1 VRDPTQEGV
10 FPAAETQP
18 FLRPAETDRSEIDL
32 RDFLRVVRAHKWF
45 ILFVVLVSLGVGY
58 VQFLQTPPVYQ
69 ANALVQ
75 LVRRA
80 SLSSVMGM
88 TEVAPVYEVAVTSE
102 AQIEL
107 MKSRMVMSKV
117 VERLH
122 LDIVAQ
128 PIYFPRIGEAISRAW
143 DDARGVSE
151 PWFDQP
157 QYAWGGEEIAVST
170 LELPSAWRGR
180 SLTLVAGEA
189 GRFQVLDP
197 AGQPFAEGQVGQR
210 VRKEHAENDP
220 FILYVSQL
228 KARPDTRFRLARAS
242 VEGIA
247 AGLGPR
253 LSAKE
258 KAGGFGSATTI
269 LTVSFTAGNSRE
281 AASVLNEILNTYVRF
296 NVEEKTE
303 EAEKTL
309 GFLEGL
315 IPAIKERLEAA
326 EQVFNSYRLE
336 HGALDIDKATSTLLE
351 DMVAIETQLFTLD
364 TQREELRQRY
374 KADHPK
380 VQSVDRLRDRLKEK
394 LAALEQQ
401 MQALPEAQQKVLR
414 LSRDVETNSKMYLGL
429 LDRVQQLRIAK
440 AGTVGNIRVI
450 DPALPSGYRIAPVL
464 QKMLTSAG
472 TVGLALAIGLVFLR
486 RLLSTAL
493 EDADQIERQLGLPVY
508 AVIPHSP
515 EQVKIYRT
523 LKRKKGLPGILVEH
537 AHDDVVTES
546 FRSLRT
552 SLHFALM
559 DARSPSILITGPTE
573 EVGKSFI
580 AANLAAILAKSGE
593 RVLLIDG
600 DLRKGHLN
608 KYLGLS
614 DAAGLSDW
622 LSGHLALEQ
631 VIHNSGIEN
640 LDFIPVG
647 KRPPNPSELLLQ
659 PRLAELM
666 ALAGKPYAHVIVDGP
681 PILAVTDAAII
692 GRLTGATLL
701 VARSGRHH
709 INELE
714 LSVKRL
720 QQGGINVRGFVFNG
734 VPTRRRYG
742 YRYGYGYGYGYRYK
756 PYSYGYSYK
765 SKR

>member
-1 VRDPTQEGV
+1 
-10 FPAAETQP
+10 
-18 FLRPAETDRSEIDL
+18 
-32 RDFLRVVRAHKWF
+32 
-45 ILFVVLVSLGVGY
+45 
-58 VQFLQTPPVYQ
+58 
-69 ANALVQ
+69 
-75 LVRRA
+75 
-80 SLSSVMGM
+80 
-88 TEVAPVYEVAVTSE
+88 
-102 AQIEL
+102 
-107 MKSRMVMSKV
+107 
-117 VERLH
+117 
-122 LDIVAQ
+122 
-128 PIYFPRIGEAISRAW
+128 
-143 DDARGVSE
+143 
-151 PWFDQP
+151 
-157 QYAWGGEEIAVST
+157 
-170 LELPSAWRGR
+170 
-180 SLTLVAGEA
+180 
-189 GRFQVLDP
+189 
-197 AGQPFAEGQVGQR
+197 
-210 VRKEHAENDP
+210 
-220 FILYVSQL
+220 
-228 KARPDTRFRLARAS
+228 
-242 VEGIA
+242 
-247 AGLGPR
+247 
-253 LSAKE
+253 
-258 KAGGFGSATTI
+258 
-269 LTVSFTAGNSRE
+269 
-281 AASVLNEILNTYVRF
+281 
-296 NVEEKTE
+296 
-303 EAEKTL
+303 
-309 GFLEGL
+309 
-315 IPAIKERLEAA
+315 
-326 EQVFNSYRLE
+326 
-336 HGALDIDKATSTLLE
+336 
-351 DMVAIETQLFTLD
+351 
-364 TQREELRQRY
+364 
-374 KADHPK
+374 
-380 VQSVDRLRDRLKEK
+380 
-394 LAALEQQ
+394 
-401 MQALPEAQQKVLR
+401 
-414 LSRDVETNSKMYLGL
+414 VETNTKMYLGL

-464 QKMLTSAG
+464 QKMLTTAG

-486 RLLSTAL
+486 RLLSTRL

-508 AVIPHSP
+508 AVIPHSA

-523 LKRKKGLPGILVEH
+523 LKRKKGVPGILVEH
-537 AHDDVVTES
+537 AQDDVVAES

-559 DARSPSILITGPTE
+559 DARSPTILITGPTE

-614 DAAGLSDW
+614 DAEGLSDW
-622 LSGHLALEQ
+622 LSGRLALEQ

-666 ALAGKPYAHVIVDGP
+666 ALAGKQYAQVIVDGP

-742 YRYGYGYGYGYRYK
+742 YYGRYRYGYGYGYGYRYK